1 MTYATP
7 EAIRAALLE
16 THERTLSDPAT
27 LAVFGG
33 PVLIRELTAGQRL
46 RAAAAAR
53 AENPDEPDMALFDA
67 IRLHLCVVD
76 PASGTPYA
84 DGRTDDAGR
93 PLIDPRTRVPIFS
106 GDDVLALAEGRS
118 AVAALLLDA
127 IDDLSA
133 LRPVHLQ
140 GRHAAPD
147 GGERDARGGRARIGG
162 TPGADANGGSGAPDE
177 RVAVGAAAGGAG
189 GPEPGA
195 VGAGNVE

>member
-84 DGRTDDAGR
+84 DGRTDASLLSGKALTEGQYELVFCAGDYLRAQGAEGILFLDEIPVRFGVPDAGAHYH
-93 PLIDPRTRVPIFS
+93 VP
-106 GDDVLALAEGRS
+106 
-118 AVAALLLDA
+118 LLL
-127 IDDLSA
+127 S
-133 LRPVHLQ
+133 
-140 GRHAAPD
+140 GF
-147 GGERDARGGRARIGG
+147 GYSTYRG
-162 TPGADANGGSGAPDE
+162 S
-177 RVAVGAAAGGAG
+177 
-189 GPEPGA
+189 
-195 VGAGNVE
+195 